1 MKKLYF
7 LILAF
12 IITQKV
18 TGQQNYCDFEGNKVL
33 SFGLSTGILDSFA
46 INPVPDSINT
56 SSFCAKYLRNTS
68 LYDIIR
74 LYPNMKLVDVSSYAD
89 SSPQAPKINIKVYSS
104 APVGSEIQLQLGS
117 MSIDSFPAG
126 THSSFVGVTTVQNAW
141 ELVTFSYYES
151 PIGSMVLPTEID
163 KIILLFNPLTST
175 VETIYF
181 DDLTGPPLINPTG
194 ISMIDAS
201 PSFELSQNSPNPV
214 KQNTVIRFQ
223 LNSTGLVSLELFD
236 ILGNL
241 VLSLLNQEM
250 KAGTHSIPLETG
262 TIPNGIYF
270 YVLKKEGFSRTKKMV
285 ISKNY

>member
-1 MKKLYF
+1 MRKLYF
-7 LILAF
+7 YILAL
-12 IITQKV
+12 IVTQEV
-18 TGQQNYCDFEGNKVL
+18 AGQQNYCDFEGNKVI

-46 INPVPDSINT
+46 FNPGPDSINT

-89 SSPQAPKINIKVYSS
+89 SSTQAPKITIKVYSS
-104 APVGSEIQLQLGS
+104 APVGSEIQLQLGRK
-117 MSIDSFPAG
+117 SIDSFPAG
-126 THSSFVGVTTVQNAW
+126 AHSSFVGVTTVQNAW
-141 ELVTFSYYES
+141 ELVTFYYYES

-163 KIILLFNPLTST
+163 KIILLFNPLSST

-201 PSFELSQNSPNPV
+201 PFFKLSQNSPNPT
-214 KQNTVIRFQ
+214 KQNTVISFQ
-223 LNSTGLVSLELFD
+223 LNSSGLISLELFD
-236 ILGNL
+236 MLGNL

-250 KAGTHSIPLETG
+250 KAGIHAIPLETG

-270 YVLKKEGFSRTKKMV
+270 YVLKKDGFSQTKRMV
-285 ISKNY
+285 VSKNY